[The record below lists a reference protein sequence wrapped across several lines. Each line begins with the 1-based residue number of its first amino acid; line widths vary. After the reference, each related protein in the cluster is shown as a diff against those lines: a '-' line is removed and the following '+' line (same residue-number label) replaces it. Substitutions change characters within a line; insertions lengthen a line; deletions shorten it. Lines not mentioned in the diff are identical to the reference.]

1 MGEKYFISNDTY
13 DNAIRNNEKGVLKA
27 LLIGII
33 GSDPTFA
40 TTEYDEANSYIKKK
54 SEQING
60 KAIDLSEP
68 YSEQEGEYT
77 KTQDNWDE
85 EYYRMLLVWY
95 RDNYAAERLANI
107 KTVGKEVY
115 KNKPTFGKSKQYNRN
130 MAQKQATEK
139 ISNNTTAKK
148 APIVMTTGNDERNTR
163 LPIVEWFKQKWKWV
177 AFIVG
182 FMAVGTAIFCLLSS
196 K

>member
-77 KTQDNWDE
+77 KTQDNWD
-85 EYYRMLLVWY
+85 
-95 RDNYAAERLANI
+95 
-107 KTVGKEVY
+107 
-115 KNKPTFGKSKQYNRN
+115 
-130 MAQKQATEK
+130 
-139 ISNNTTAKK
+139 
-148 APIVMTTGNDERNTR
+148 
-163 LPIVEWFKQKWKWV
+163 
-177 AFIVG
+177 
-182 FMAVGTAIFCLLSS
+182 
-196 K
+196 